1 MIVVTFKDQ
10 VPVELISEMLAS
22 GFVGLCKSVQA
33 GAGPRIV
40 LLRPTKEEYAAV
52 KAQLEELKGEGGLTY
67 VEQAG

>member
-10 VPVELISEMLAS
+10 VPPELVAEMLTT

-33 GAGPRIV
+33 GAGPRILV
-40 LLRPTKEEYAAV
+40 LRPTKGEYAAV
-52 KAQLEELKGEGGLTY
+52 KAQLEELKNEGGLTY